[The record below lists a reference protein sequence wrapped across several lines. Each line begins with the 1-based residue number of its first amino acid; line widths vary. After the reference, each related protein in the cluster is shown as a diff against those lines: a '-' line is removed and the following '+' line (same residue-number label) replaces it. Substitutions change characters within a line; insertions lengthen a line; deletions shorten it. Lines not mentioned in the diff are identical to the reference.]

1 MSNQIENNLANDF
14 VKFTCS
20 DCNSPMEMDWSEAN
34 MEYMWTGKVVCDT
47 CKEPLILK
55 KEWEV
60 KPSLTKRILNVLD
73 YIIFGG
79 LMIFV
84 FCGGLNW
91 LIGLING

>member
-1 MSNQIENNLANDF
+1 M
-14 VKFTCS
+14 K
-20 DCNSPMEMDWSEAN
+20 
-34 MEYMWTGKVVCDT
+34 
-47 CKEPLILK
+47 PLLLK

-60 KPSLTKRILNVLD
+60 KPSITKRILNVLD

-79 LMIFV
+79 LMLFV

>member
-1 MSNQIENNLANDF
+1 M
-14 VKFTCS
+14 K
-20 DCNSPMEMDWSEAN
+20 
-34 MEYMWTGKVVCDT
+34 
-47 CKEPLILK
+47 PLLLK

-79 LMIFV
+79 LMLFV
-84 FCGGLNW
+84 FGGVLNW